1 MTIDEFNFAGKKAIV
16 RVDFNVP
23 LDENGNVT
31 DDTRVRGALPTL
43 KKILADGGAVIMMSH
58 MGKPKGKVNPKL
70 SLGCTVVNFLNQTGT
85 KGSIVGAELITK
97 DQAAAFSNTLMTGSY
112 LRPFTVE
119 FNASLKF

>member
-1 MTIDEFNFAGKKAIV
+1 MGNLW
-16 RVDFNVP
+16 RS
-23 LDENGNVT
+23 ENWQ
-31 DDTRVRGALPTL
+31 
-43 KKILADGGAVIMMSH
+43 
-58 MGKPKGKVNPKL
+58 VNPKL

-85 KGSIVGAELITK
+85 KGSIVGSELITK